1 MYVSTHAA
9 AFPLLVE
16 HCPTSSRPTNSP
28 HGGSA
33 GGAGGGGDGDAEGGG
48 SGGLLGEVGCG
59 VAGGTGGGDGDAE
72 GGGDG
77 DAEGGGGDG
86 EADGGGDGDADGGG
100 DGGDGGGDGASH
112 WVALGAGSHA
122 SRCWPEWQRVSFPSP
137 LGNRDPPSESTS
149 EYSHGEYL
157 PSGRVM

>member
-1 MYVSTHAA
+1 MFSV
-9 AFPLLVE
+9 FLLR
-16 HCPTSSRPTNSP
+16 SSRPTKAS
-28 HGGSA
+28 HVVIGAIGGT
-33 GGAGGGGDGDAEGGG
+33 GDGGGG
-48 SGGLLGEVGCG
+48 GE
-59 VAGGTGGGDGDAE
+59 A
-72 GGGDG
+72 
-77 DAEGGGGDG
+77 GGGGDG
-86 EADGGGDGDADGGG
+86 EADGGGDGEADGGGDGEADGGG
-100 DGGDGGGDGASH
+100 DGGDGGGSH